1 METTEVSY
9 KCYCSRERMEAAL
22 ISLGR
27 KELSEIAADG
37 ETLNMT
43 CQFCDTVHT
52 FTPDDSQKLLKTI

>member
-1 METTEVSY
+1 MGTQEVSY

-27 KELSEIAADG
+27 KELAEIAADG
-37 ETLNMT
+37 EDLNMT

-52 FTPDDSQKLLKTI
+52 FTPENIQELLKNI